1 MHLGSTALPRET
13 KAFSQE
19 VKGNQSEPELHITPN
34 EYLMNF
40 ETFKFR
46 KLSTVLTWFPGMLEL
61 ALALQ

>member
-1 MHLGSTALPRET
+1 MHLGSTALSRET

-19 VKGNQSEPELHITPN
+19 VKGNQSETKLHMTPS
-34 EYLMNF
+34 EYTLMNF
-40 ETFKFR
+40 ETLEG